1 MARLKESVIE
11 QIKRDVS
18 LLRLVESQGH
28 KPKAHGKDKVIPC
41 PFHQDKTASCVISPN
56 NLFNCFGCGAS
67 GSVIDWTMK
76 TQGIS
81 FRFAC
86 ELLQK
91 DIALITDRGTHSD
104 SPVKPITKQNTTTKL
119 ASPLAA
125 NSSNQTALKQVI
137 DYYHETL
144 KQCPE
149 VHEYLASRGL
159 DCPKLIER
167 FKLGYANRTLGYR
180 LPEKNRKAGA
190 ELRGQLQDIGI
201 LRTSG
206 HEHFNGSL
214 VVPVINEQGD
224 ILEVYGRKILGEKL
238 RKGTAQHL
246 YLPGSHQGVF
256 NAQGL
261 VEHSQLC
268 EPNKVVILC
277 EALIDAMT
285 FWRHGFTNVTASY
298 GTQGFTNEHLSL
310 FKRLNINT
318 ILIAYDNDKAGNT
331 AANKLS
337 EQLSLEGF
345 ELFRVEVPKNM
356 DINSYACHVTPAQKS
371 LSLILRQAQWIG
383 KSGNPAS
390 LAANLSDVVNVPSE
404 QVSLKNIE
412 LFPANKPQ
420 EVMPCSEPVSIP
432 LSTPIDTPIS
442 HVSPVP
448 EAPNLAIEATINA
461 QEVTIDL
468 GERSYRIRGLDRN
481 TGLEQLKINLLVKQH
496 SNHDVQRTGNHN
508 AISAECTGA
517 FHVDTLDLYS
527 SKARLGF
534 IKQASV
540 ELNING
546 QLIKAE
552 LGKVLLKLEDIQA
565 QQLQETLDTEPKAYV
580 MNEDDK
586 AQALALLK
594 SPSLLSAIVD
604 DFEHCGVIGE
614 RVNTLTGY
622 LAGVSRK
629 LSRPLAIMVQSS
641 SAAGKSSL
649 MDAVLHFMP
658 SEERTQYSAMTG
670 QSLFYM
676 GETNLKHKIL
686 AIAEEEGA
694 SNASYA
700 LKLLQ
705 SEGEVTIAST
715 GKNAATG
722 NLETQEYRVEGP
734 VMLFLTTT
742 AIDIDEELL
751 NRCLVLT
758 VNESRAQTQAIH
770 DIQRQKR
777 TLGGLLANVEKKQKV
792 ALHQNAQRLLKPLA
806 VVNPFA
812 DKLSFLDNQTRTRR
826 DHEKYLTLIDS
837 IALLHQHQR
846 AIKTIAN
853 PQGSQRSDAIEQ
865 IEYIEVTLDD
875 IAVANTL
882 AAEILG
888 RTLDELPPQT
898 RNLLKLIYD
907 MVMLIATQQKTS
919 CRDVRFTRRDIREF
933 TDWGNTQLKVHC
945 QRLEEMEYLII
956 QRGGRGV
963 ALTYELAWQ
972 GEGQSQEGNNGVQ
985 GQPFMMGLSNLKT
998 LGYDVKRSG
1007 VNQLLSGLSR
1017 EQVACKSGSS
1027 HNTQKTVQASEDKP
1041 LGSSSLQGGEKALIN
1056 GKNKTAY
1063 HKGNLS
1069 ISPENTASLAA
1080 QGSLS

>member
-41 PFHQDKTASCVISPN
+41 PFHQDNTASCVISPN
-56 NLFNCFGCGAS
+56 NLFNCFGCGAA

-91 DIALITDRGTHSD
+91 DISLVAQNNSEHGD
-104 SPVKPITKQNTTTKL
+104 VPIKQNTTTKL
-119 ASPLAA
+119 TSPLAA
-125 NSSNQTALKQVI
+125 NSSNQAALKQVI

-149 VHEYLASRGL
+149 IHEYLAYRGL
-159 DCPKLIER
+159 DCPKLIEHFR
-167 FKLGYANRTLGYR
+167 LGYANRTLGYH

-190 ELRGQLQDIGI
+190 EIRGQLQDVGI
-201 LRTSG
+201 FRESG

-214 VVPVINEQGD
+214 VVPVMNEQGE
-224 ILEVYGRKILGEKL
+224 ILEVYGRKILGTKL

-246 YLPGSHQGVF
+246 YLPGAHQGVF
-256 NAQGL
+256 NAKGL
-261 VEHSQLC
+261 VEQSQHA
-268 EPNKVVILC
+268 EPNKVIILC

-298 GTQGFTNEHLSL
+298 GTQGFTDEHLSL
-310 FKRLNINT
+310 FKRLNIKT
-318 ILIAYDNDKAGNT
+318 ILIAYDNDEAGNT

-337 EQLSLEGF
+337 EKLSVEGF

-356 DINSYACHVTPAQKS
+356 DVNSYACNVMPAQKS
-371 LSLILRQAQWIG
+371 LSLILRQAQWMG
-383 KSGNPAS
+383 KSAKPSS
-390 LAANLSDVVNVPSE
+390 LAASLKSPLE
-404 QVSLKNIE
+404 QVNTDNIE
-412 LFPANKPQ
+412 IPPANKQQ
-420 EVMPCSEPVSIP
+420 ENEPSNTVLITP
-432 LSTPIDTPIS
+432 PSTPLNS
-442 HVSPVP
+442 VSPVP
-448 EAPNLAIEATINA
+448 EAPNL
-461 QEVTIDL
+461 TIDASVNEQEITIVL
-468 GERSYRIRGLDRN
+468 GERSYRIRGLERN

-496 SNHDVQRTGNHN
+496 SNHDVQCTGNN
-508 AISAECTGA
+508 SEYNEG

-527 SKARLGF
+527 SKARFSF
-534 IKQASV
+534 IKQASL
-540 ELNING
+540 ELNINA
-546 QLIKAE
+546 QLIKTE
-552 LGKVLLKLEDIQA
+552 LGKVLLKLEDIQT
-565 QQLQETLDTEPKAYV
+565 QQLHDTLSAEPKAYV

-594 SPSLLSAIVD
+594 SSSLLSRIVE
-604 DFEHCGVIGE
+604 DFEYCGVVGE

-715 GKNAATG
+715 GKNAITG

-777 TLGGLLANVEKKQKV
+777 TLQGLLSSVDKQQKV

-846 AIKTIAN
+846 TIKTVH
-853 PQGSQRSDAIEQ
+853 SQSGEA
-865 IEYIEVTLDD
+865 IEYIEATLDD

-898 RNLLKLIYD
+898 RNLLKLIHN
-907 MVMLIATQQKTS
+907 MVVFIAEQQKIS

-933 TDWGNTQLKVHC
+933 TDWGNTQLKIHC
-945 QRLEEMEYLII
+945 QRLEEMEYLLI

-963 ALTYELAWQ
+963 ALMYELAWQ
-972 GEGQSQEGNNGVQ
+972 GEGQIESEKG
-985 GQPFMMGLSNLKT
+985 FMMGLSNLKN

-1007 VNQLLSGLSR
+1007 LSKLLSGLSR
-1017 EQVACKSGSS
+1017 EQVAPKSDSG
-1027 HNTQKTVQASEDKP
+1027 HNIEIPMQTNENKP
-1041 LGSSSLQGGEKALIN
+1041 LDKTLLQGSEKALIN
-1056 GKNKTAY
+1056 GRN
-1063 HKGNLS
+1063 NQ
-1069 ISPENTASLAA
+1069 ASCRSLTAA

>member
-28 KPKAHGKDKVIPC
+28 KPKTHGKDKVIPC
-41 PFHQDKTASCVISPN
+41 PFHQDNTASCVISPN
-56 NLFNCFGCGAS
+56 NLFNCFGCGAA

-91 DIALITDRGTHSD
+91 DIGLISQHSEA
-104 SPVKPITKQNTTTKL
+104 PIKQNTTTKL
-119 ASPLAA
+119 TSPLAA
-125 NSSNQTALKQVI
+125 NSSNQAALKQVI
-137 DYYHETL
+137 DYYHKTL

-149 VHEYLASRGL
+149 IHEYLASRGL
-159 DCPKLIER
+159 DCPKLIEHFR
-167 FKLGYANRTLGYR
+167 LGYANRTLGYH

-190 ELRGQLQDIGI
+190 EIRGQLQDIGI
-201 LRTSG
+201 FRESG

-214 VVPVINEQGD
+214 VVPVLNEQGE
-224 ILEVYGRKILGEKL
+224 ILEVYGRKMLGTKL

-246 YLPGSHQGVF
+246 YLPGAHQGVF
-256 NAQGL
+256 NTKGL
-261 VEHSQLC
+261 VEQSQHA
-268 EPNKVVILC
+268 EPNKTVILC

-285 FWRHGFTNVTASY
+285 FWRHGFTNVTTSY
-298 GTQGFTNEHLSL
+298 GTQGFTDEHLSL
-310 FKRLNINT
+310 FKCLNIKT
-318 ILIAYDNDKAGNT
+318 ILIAYDNDEAGNT

-337 EQLSLEGF
+337 EKLSLEGF
-345 ELFRVEVPKNM
+345 ECFRVEVPKNM
-356 DINSYACHVTPAQKS
+356 DINSYACNVLPSDKS
-371 LSLILRQAQWIG
+371 LSLILRQAQWMG
-383 KSGNPAS
+383 KPSS
-390 LAANLSDVVNVPSE
+390 LAASVKSQPE
-404 QVSLKNIE
+404 QIIPDNIE
-412 LFPANKPQ
+412 LPPVKKPQ
-420 EVMPCSEPVSIP
+420 ENKPPI
-432 LSTPIDTPIS
+432 TPPS
-442 HVSPVP
+442 YASPVP
-448 EAPNLAIEATINA
+448 EAPNLAIDATVNE
-461 QEVTIDL
+461 QEITISL
-468 GERSYRIRGLDRN
+468 GERSYRIRGLERN
-481 TGLEQLKINLLVKQH
+481 TGLEQLKINLLVKQ
-496 SNHDVQRTGNHN
+496 SVVN
-508 AISAECTGA
+508 SEGA

-527 SKARLGF
+527 SKARFGF

-540 ELNING
+540 ELNINA
-546 QLIKAE
+546 QLIKTE
-552 LGKVLLKLEDIQA
+552 LGKVLLTLEDIQT
-565 QQLQETLDTEPKAYV
+565 QQLHDTLSTEPKAYV
-580 MNEDDK
+580 MNEEDK
-586 AQALALLK
+586 AQAMTLLK
-594 SPSLLSAIVD
+594 SPLLLSRIVE
-604 DFEHCGVIGE
+604 DFEHCGVVGE

-715 GKNAATG
+715 GKNAITG

-777 TLGGLLANVEKKQKV
+777 TLQGLLASVDKQQKV

-812 DKLSFLDNQTRTRR
+812 DKLSFLDNQTRTRC

-846 AIKTIAN
+846 PIKSI
-853 PQGSQRSDAIEQ
+853 PSHSLEGKQGET
-865 IEYIEVTLDD
+865 IEYIEATLDD

-907 MVMLIATQQKTS
+907 MVVFIAEQQKIS

-933 TDWGNTQLKVHC
+933 TDWGNTQLKIHC
-945 QRLEEMEYLII
+945 QRLEEMEYLLI

-963 ALTYELAWQ
+963 ALMYELAWQ
-972 GEGQSQEGNNGVQ
+972 GEGQIESEKG
-985 GQPFMMGLSNLKT
+985 FMMGLSNLKN

-1007 VNQLLSGLSR
+1007 LNELLSGLGR
-1017 EQVACKSGSS
+1017 EQVAPKSDSG
-1027 HNTQKTVQASEDKP
+1027 HNIEIPIQSNENKP
-1041 LGSSSLQGGEKALIN
+1041 LEKTLLQAPEKALIN
-1056 GKNKTAY
+1056 GKNNQA
-1063 HKGNLS
+1063 S
-1069 ISPENTASLAA
+1069 CRSPSVVHA

>member
-41 PFHQDKTASCVISPN
+41 PFHQDNTASCVISPN
-56 NLFNCFGCGAS
+56 NLFNCFGCGAA

-81 FRFAC
+81 FRFSC

-91 DIALITDRGTHSD
+91 DIGLISQN
-104 SPVKPITKQNTTTKL
+104 SEAPIKQNTTTKL
-119 ASPLAA
+119 TSPLAA
-125 NSSNQTALKQVI
+125 NSSNQAALKQVI
-137 DYYHETL
+137 DYYHATL

-149 VHEYLASRGL
+149 IHEYLASRGL
-159 DCPKLIER
+159 DCPKLIEHFR
-167 FKLGYANRTLGYR
+167 LGYANRTLGYH

-190 ELRGQLQDIGI
+190 EIRGQLQEIGI
-201 LRTSG
+201 FRESG

-214 VVPVINEQGD
+214 VVPVMNEQGE
-224 ILEVYGRKILGEKL
+224 ILEVYGRKILGTKL

-246 YLPGSHQGVF
+246 YLPGEHQGVF
-256 NAQGL
+256 NAKGL
-261 VEHSQLC
+261 VEQSQFA
-268 EPNKVVILC
+268 EPNKVIILC

-285 FWRHGFTNVTASY
+285 FWRNGFTNVTTSY
-298 GTQGFTNEHLSL
+298 GTQGFTDEHLAL
-310 FKRLNINT
+310 FKRLNIKT
-318 ILIAYDNDKAGNT
+318 ILIAYDNDEAGNT

-337 EQLSLEGF
+337 EKLSLEGF

-356 DINSYACHVTPAQKS
+356 DINSYACNVMPAQKS
-371 LSLILRQAQWIG
+371 LNLILRQAQWMG
-383 KSGNPAS
+383 KSAKLSS
-390 LAANLSDVVNVPSE
+390 LAASVKLQPE
-404 QVSLKNIE
+404 QVTPDNIE
-412 LFPANKPQ
+412 LPPANKPQ
-420 EVMPCSEPVSIP
+420 ENKPSSAVLDMSLNTPP
-432 LSTPIDTPIS
+432 STPLNS
-442 HVSPVP
+442 VSPVP
-448 EAPNLAIEATINA
+448 EAPNL
-461 QEVTIDL
+461 TIDATVTEQEITILL
-468 GERSYRIRGLDRN
+468 GERSYRIRGLERN

-496 SNHDVQRTGNHN
+496 GNHDVQRTGNN
-508 AISAECTGA
+508 NQCTEG

-527 SKARLGF
+527 SKARFGF
-534 IKQASV
+534 IKQASL
-540 ELNING
+540 ELNINA
-546 QLIKAE
+546 QLIKTE
-552 LGKVLLKLEDIQA
+552 LGKVLLKLEDIQT
-565 QQLQETLDTEPKAYV
+565 QQLHDTLTTEPKAYV
-580 MNEDDK
+580 MNEEDK
-586 AQALALLK
+586 AQALVLLK
-594 SPSLLSAIVD
+594 SPSLLSRIVE
-604 DFEHCGVIGE
+604 DFEHCGVVGE
-614 RVNTLTGY
+614 RMNTLTGY

-629 LSRPLAIMVQSS
+629 LSRPLAVMVQSS

-770 DIQRQKR
+770 DIQRKKR
-777 TLGGLLANVEKKQKV
+777 TLDGLLASVEKQQKV
-792 ALHQNAQRLLKPLA
+792 VLHQNAQRLLKPIA

-846 AIKTIAN
+846 PIKTV
-853 PQGSQRSDAIEQ
+853 PSQSGDV
-865 IEYIEVTLDD
+865 IEYIEATLDD

-898 RNLLKLIYD
+898 RNLLKLIFD
-907 MVMLIATQQKTS
+907 MVKMISEQQKIS
-919 CRDVRFTRRDIREF
+919 VRDVRFTRRDIREF
-933 TDWGNTQLKVHC
+933 TDWGNTQLKIHC
-945 QRLEEMEYLII
+945 QRLEEMEYLLI

-963 ALTYELAWQ
+963 ALMYELAWQ
-972 GEGQSQEGNNGVQ
+972 GEGQIESEKG
-985 GQPFMMGLSNLKT
+985 FMMGLSNLKS

-1007 VNQLLSGLSR
+1007 LNELLSGLSR
-1017 EQVACKSGSS
+1017 AQVAPKSDSG
-1027 HNTQKTVQASEDKP
+1027 HNSRTPVQASKNKP
-1041 LGSSSLQGGEKALIN
+1041 LDESLLQGSEKGLIN
-1056 GKNKTAY
+1056 GKNNQASCRSS
-1063 HKGNLS
+1063 LS
-1069 ISPENTASLAA
+1069 TVPA

>member
-1 MARLKESVIE
+1 VARLKESVIE

-28 KPKAHGKDKVIPC
+28 KPKTHGKDKVIPC

-56 NLFNCFGCGAS
+56 NLFNCFGCGAA

-91 DIALITDRGTHSD
+91 DIGLISQN
-104 SPVKPITKQNTTTKL
+104 SEAPIKQNTTTKL
-119 ASPLAA
+119 TSPLAA

-137 DYYHETL
+137 DYYHATL

-149 VHEYLASRGL
+149 IHEYLASRGL
-159 DCPKLIER
+159 DCPRLIEY
-167 FKLGYANRTLGYR
+167 FKLGYANRTLGYH

-190 ELRGQLQDIGI
+190 EIRGQLQDVGI
-201 LRTSG
+201 FRKSG

-214 VVPVINEQGD
+214 VVPVINEQGE
-224 ILEVYGRKILGEKL
+224 ITEVYGRKILGTKL

-246 YLPGSHQGVF
+246 YLPGEHQGVF
-256 NAQGL
+256 NALGL
-261 VEHSQLC
+261 VEQSQFA
-268 EPNKVVILC
+268 EPSKVIILC

-285 FWRHGFTNVTASY
+285 FWRHGFTNVTTSY
-298 GTQGFTNEHLSL
+298 GTQGFTDEHLTL
-310 FKRLNINT
+310 FKRLNIKT
-318 ILIAYDNDKAGNT
+318 ILIAYDNDEAGNT

-337 EQLSLEGF
+337 EKLSLEGF
-345 ELFRVEVPKNM
+345 ECFRVEVPKNM
-356 DINSYACHVTPAQKS
+356 DVNSYACNVLPAQKS
-371 LSLILRQAQWIG
+371 LNLILRQAQWMG
-383 KSGNPAS
+383 KSAKPSS
-390 LAANLSDVVNVPSE
+390 LATSVKLQPE
-404 QVSLKNIE
+404 QITPDNIE
-412 LFPANKPQ
+412 LPPANKPQ
-420 EVMPCSEPVSIP
+420 DNKPSSAVLDMSLNTSP
-432 LSTPIDTPIS
+432 STPLNS
-442 HVSPVP
+442 VSPVP
-448 EAPNLAIEATINA
+448 EAPNLAIDATVNE
-461 QEVTIDL
+461 QEITIVL
-468 GERSYRIRGLDRN
+468 GERSYRIRGLERN
-481 TGLEQLKINLLVKQH
+481 AGLEQLKINLLVKQH
-496 SNHDVQRTGNHN
+496 SNHDVQRTGNN
-508 AISAECTGA
+508 SEYSEG

-534 IKQASV
+534 IKQASL
-540 ELNING
+540 ELNVNA
-546 QLIKAE
+546 QLIKTE
-552 LGKVLLKLEDIQA
+552 LGKVLLKLEDIQT
-565 QQLQETLDTEPKAYV
+565 QQLHETLSTEPKAFV
-580 MNEDDK
+580 MNEEDK

-594 SPSLLSAIVD
+594 SPSLLSCIVD

-715 GKNAATG
+715 GKNAITG

-770 DIQRQKR
+770 DIQRKKH
-777 TLGGLLANVEKKQKV
+777 TLDGLLASVEKQQKV
-792 ALHQNAQRLLKPLA
+792 ALHQNAQRLLKSLA

-846 AIKTIAN
+846 PIKTVPNQNGEA
-853 PQGSQRSDAIEQ
+853 
-865 IEYIEVTLDD
+865 IEYIEATLDD
-875 IAVANTL
+875 IALANTL

-907 MVMLIATQQKTS
+907 MVVFIAEQQKIS
-919 CRDVRFTRRDIREF
+919 CCDVRFTRRDIREF

-945 QRLEEMEYLII
+945 QRLEEMEYLLI

-963 ALTYELAWQ
+963 ALMYELAWQ
-972 GEGQSQEGNNGVQ
+972 GEGQIENEKG
-985 GQPFMMGLSNLKT
+985 FMMGLSNLKN

-1007 VNQLLSGLSR
+1007 LSKLLSGLSR
-1017 EQVACKSGSS
+1017 EQVAPKSDSG
-1027 HNTQKTVQASEDKP
+1027 HNIEIPMQTNENKP
-1041 LGSSSLQGGEKALIN
+1041 LDKTLLQGSEKALIN
-1056 GKNKTAY
+1056 GKNNQA
-1063 HKGNLS
+1063 S
-1069 ISPENTASLAA
+1069 CRSPSVVHA